1 MGEKGNRRKE
11 EILRQSAKLFAE
23 RGFTAVTMQEICQR
37 CCLSRGGLYR
47 YFGSTAE
54 IFETLLRQIVRPDEE
69 RWKRSMEEG
78 RPAAEI
84 LDQALETLE
93 AEMNSGETSLSRAI
107 YEYACACGGALLEEL
122 NRKAREKWKRLLLYG
137 MERGEFR
144 KADPEQMTDLILY
157 AYQGVRLWSRV
168 IPLGEKTGK
177 HIVEQ
182 IRKDL
187 VDK

>member
-1 MGEKGNRRKE
+1 ME
-11 EILRQSAKLFAE
+11 
-23 RGFTAVTMQEICQR
+23 AVH
-37 CCLSRGGLYR
+37 GG
-47 YFGSTAE
+47 GA
-54 IFETLLRQIVRPDEE
+54 
-69 RWKRSMEEG
+69 
-78 RPAAEI
+78 
-84 LDQALETLE
+84 
-93 AEMNSGETSLSRAI
+93 
-107 YEYACACGGALLEEL
+107 ACGGNSGSGPGEFSTATESEKPALLEEL